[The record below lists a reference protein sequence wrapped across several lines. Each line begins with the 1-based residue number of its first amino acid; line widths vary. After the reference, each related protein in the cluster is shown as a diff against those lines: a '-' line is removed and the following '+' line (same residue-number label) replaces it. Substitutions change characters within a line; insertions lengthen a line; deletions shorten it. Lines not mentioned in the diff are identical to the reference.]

1 MAKESPVSGTRIL
14 VEFLGL
20 AFGIAWIS
28 ALGLFAF
35 DVELQSLTGLV
46 LVVLTYMWAPAIA
59 ALIVQ
64 HRHRGTVRGMGI
76 RLGYIRWILI
86 AWLVPI
92 PLVAFVLVIALAVPG
107 TEFTTDPIVFL
118 LELGVPESEA
128 EEALE
133 ALEAIPVPLW
143 ILILIGGLQ
152 AGITI
157 NAVAA
162 FGEELGWRGL
172 LLSELAEFGFWKASL
187 VIGVLWGVWH
197 APIIALGHNFPD
209 QPMLGIILMTG
220 ATVALSPLYTYV
232 TVRARNVLAPSVLHG
247 TFNAIA
253 PLTLIYVAGSL
264 VVISPVG
271 MAGIVAAALLVTGCY
286 VHDRVIASTP
296 VMHNEPLRLW
306 ESDSAD
312 RTKEL

>member
-1 MAKESPVSGTRIL
+1 MKRDNPISSTRLL

-20 AFGIAWIS
+20 AFGIAWTS

-35 DVELQSLTGLV
+35 DVELQSFTGLV
-46 LVVLTYMWAPAIA
+46 VVVLTYMWAPAIA

-64 HRHRGTVRGMGI
+64 YRHRGTIHGMGI
-76 RLGYIRWILI
+76 QLGSIRWILV

-92 PLVAFVLVIALAVPG
+92 PIVALVLVIALAVPG

-118 LELGVPESEA
+118 LELGVSETDA

-133 ALEAIPVPLW
+133 ALGSIPVPLW
-143 ILILIGGLQ
+143 MLILIGGLQ

-162 FGEELGWRGL
+162 FGEELGWRGVL
-172 LLSELAEFGFWKASL
+172 LGELAEFGFWKASV

-209 QPMLGIILMTG
+209 QPMLGIVVMTG

-232 TVRARNVLAPSVLHG
+232 TVRSRSVLAPSVLHG
-247 TFNAIA
+247 TFNAIG
-253 PLTLIYVAGSL
+253 PLSIMYVAGSL
-264 VVISPVG
+264 LVTSPVG
-271 MAGIVAAALLVTGCY
+271 IAGIFAATLLVFCCY
-286 VHDRVIASTP
+286 VHDTVVASTP
-296 VMHNEPLRLW
+296 VMHHDPIQLW
-306 ESDSAD
+306 ENESAD
-312 RTKEL
+312 RTSEL